1 MASLTNQEIEQM
13 KKQLEEKQKEIKE
26 LYDKLMEAGA
36 FPLDDDMLD
45 MVGGGRGRIITDSLG
60 FF

>member
-1 MASLTNQEIEQM
+1 M

-36 FPLDDDMLD
+36 FPLDDEMLD